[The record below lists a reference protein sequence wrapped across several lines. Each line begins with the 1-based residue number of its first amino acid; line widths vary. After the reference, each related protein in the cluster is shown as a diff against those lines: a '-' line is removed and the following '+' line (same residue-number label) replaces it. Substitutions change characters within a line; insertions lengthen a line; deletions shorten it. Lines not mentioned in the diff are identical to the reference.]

1 MSCEPPFRTISK
13 RTCVPNSSTQEPPC
27 ANRRRKWPSAWES
40 ACAPYVDLE
49 RGKSCCS
56 LITYLFYL
64 RYCSKNAQASLNE
77 VLALLPPADS
87 DESETKS

>member
-1 MSCEPPFRTISK
+1 MRTLFQNDLKTHLRAELLHTRTDLRESQEKMAERLGISV
-13 RTCVPNSSTQEPPC
+13 R
-27 ANRRRKWPSAWES
+27 AYA
-40 ACAPYVDLE
+40 DLE

-56 LITYLFYL
+56 LVTYLFYL
-64 RYCSKNAQASLNE
+64 RYCSTNAQASLNE

>member
-1 MSCEPPFRTISK
+1 MRIPFQNDLKAHLRAELLRTRTALRESQEKMAERLGISV
-13 RTCVPNSSTQEPPC
+13 R
-27 ANRRRKWPSAWES
+27 AYA
-40 ACAPYVDLE
+40 DLE

-56 LITYLFYL
+56 LVTYLFYL
-64 RYCSKNAQASLNE
+64 RYCSTNAQASLNE

>member
-1 MSCEPPFRTISK
+1 MAERLGISV
-13 RTCVPNSSTQEPPC
+13 R
-27 ANRRRKWPSAWES
+27 AYA
-40 ACAPYVDLE
+40 DLE

-56 LITYLFYL
+56 LVTYLFYL
-64 RYCSKNAQASLNE
+64 RYCSTNAQASLNE

>member
-1 MSCEPPFRTISK
+1 MRTPFQNDLKAHLRTELLHTRTALRESQEKMAERLGISV
-13 RTCVPNSSTQEPPC
+13 R
-27 ANRRRKWPSAWES
+27 A
-40 ACAPYVDLE
+40 YVDLE

-56 LITYLFYL
+56 LVTYLFYL

-77 VLALLPPADS
+77 VLALLPPTDS

>member
-1 MSCEPPFRTISK
+1 MRKIFQSDLKAHLRSELLRTRTDLRESQEKMAERLGISV
-13 RTCVPNSSTQEPPC
+13 R
-27 ANRRRKWPSAWES
+27 A
-40 ACAPYVDLE
+40 YVDLE

-56 LITYLFYL
+56 LVTYLFYL

-77 VLALLPPADS
+77 VLALLPPAEA